1 MRERLSDKIRDFVF
15 SWHNI
20 FVDYW
25 WRKKYNVPFG
35 SRRHREMSLIDMS
48 VEYIED
54 WEIRK
59 IMRRHEEID
68 DFDDD
73 VGERMTKDEIDNEY
87 DDLDIDIL

>member
-1 MRERLSDKIRDFVF
+1 
-15 SWHNI
+15 
-20 FVDYW
+20 
-25 WRKKYNVPFG
+25 
-35 SRRHREMSLIDMS
+35 MSLIDMS
-48 VEYIED
+48 VEYVED

-59 IMRRHEEID
+59 IMRRNEEID

>member
-1 MRERLSDKIRDFVF
+1 
-15 SWHNI
+15 
-20 FVDYW
+20 
-25 WRKKYNVPFG
+25 
-35 SRRHREMSLIDMS
+35 MSLIDMS